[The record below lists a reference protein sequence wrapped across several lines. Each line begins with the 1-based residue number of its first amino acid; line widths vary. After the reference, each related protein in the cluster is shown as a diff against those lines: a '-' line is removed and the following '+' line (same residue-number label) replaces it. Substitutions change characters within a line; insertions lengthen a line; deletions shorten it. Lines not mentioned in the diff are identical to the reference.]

1 VTETPAPSTASTP
14 NSATVDLDV
23 TEADTARALGSG
35 DLPVLG
41 TPRLIALAEEA
52 TVAAASGKVG
62 AGQSSVGT
70 RVRFDHLRATPV
82 GGKVTATAEL
92 VYEDGRLLRFSVVAH
107 DADGRLI
114 GEGEITRV
122 VVDVERFLAKL

>member
-1 VTETPAPSTASTP
+1 VTTDPSTAS
-14 NSATVDLDV
+14 VRLDV
-23 TEADTARALGSG
+23 AEADTARALGSG
-35 DLPVLG
+35 DLLVLG

-52 TVAAASGKVG
+52 TVAAAGSRVG
-62 AGQSSVGT
+62 AGQTTVGT

-82 GGKVTATAEL
+82 GGAVTATAEL
-92 VYEDGRLLRFSVVAH
+92 VYEDGRLLRFSVAAH
-107 DADGRLI
+107 DAEGRLV